1 MTDIDNGGCGCHAA
15 EANPAQSAS
24 EQPAEADGCTCGC
37 GGRKGAGSQAARAAR
52 AAGHSDI
59 SDGREDLGL
68 RGAR

>member
-1 MTDIDNGGCGCHAA
+1 MTDIHNGGCGCHAA

-24 EQPAEADGCTCGC
+24 EQPAEADGCACGC
-37 GGRKGAGSQAARAAR
+37 GGRKGAGSQAARAAQ

>member
-24 EQPAEADGCTCGC
+24 EQPAEADG
-37 GGRKGAGSQAARAAR
+37 
-52 AAGHSDI
+52 HSDI